1 VKLKDLLAARRPRRK
16 RRPRADAPREIV
28 PSSANPFDA
37 ARERLKASIPP
48 PKD

>member
-1 VKLKDLLAARRPRRK
+1 VKLKDLLAARRSRRK

-28 PSSANPFDA
+28 PSSNPFDA